1 MQRILQSNHIAER
14 EIRHEIKWPIPMTLP
29 IEEHNFA
36 FTKGLF
42 RDALCLRYD
51 WTPPHYCVCGSTF
64 STEHALSCPCGGLPS
79 IRHNNI
85 REFTAKLLT
94 EVCPNVEIEPALQ
107 PLTGERLTSRNA
119 ISGDEARLDVRAQ
132 GFWGDRGQC
141 AFFDVR
147 VFNPLTPSNSR
158 SSINTTYRHESLKR
172 RSYKQRV
179 REVEHGPFTPLV
191 FSATRGMAPAATI
204 AFKRLASL
212 LADKRQ
218 QTYNKTISWLRC
230 SLSFSL
236 VRSAVSCLRGARS
249 SFHHPFKSDA
259 NIPLLS
265 VRVVSLAYELHL
277 LSQSLNTELLFITPT
292 VVYVYIF
299 YSALYCI
306 VLCTVLY
313 CIVVN
318 AGKQSIIDASSLA

>member
-1 MQRILQSNHIAER
+1 MERRRLLAGEASRLHEVLPPKLQRAMDLGR
-14 EIRHEIKWPIPMTLP
+14 EKGASSWLVTLP

-36 FTKGLF
+36 LPKGSF
-42 RDALCLRYD
+42 RDALCLRYG
-51 WTPPHYCVCGSTF
+51 WTPPHLPAHCVCGSTF

-85 REFTAKLLT
+85 RDFTAKLLT

-107 PLTGERLTSRNA
+107 PLTGERLTSRTA
-119 ISGDEARLDVRAQ
+119 ISGDEACLDVRAQ

-147 VFNPLTPSNSR
+147 VFNPLAPSNSR
-158 SSINTTYRHESLKR
+158 SSLNATYRHHESLKR
-172 RSYKQRV
+172 RSYEQRV
-179 REVEHGPFTPLV
+179 REVEHGSFTPLV
-191 FSATRGMAPAATI
+191 FSATGGMAPAATI
-204 AFKRLASL
+204 AYKRLASL

-249 SFHHPFKSDA
+249 SFHHPFRSDA
-259 NIPLLS
+259 NVPLDVAIS
-265 VRVVSLAYELHL
+265 EGRVPKVSPVL
-277 LSQSLNTELLFITPT
+277 LIEH
-292 VVYVYIF
+292 
-299 YSALYCI
+299 
-306 VLCTVLY
+306 
-313 CIVVN
+313 
-318 AGKQSIIDASSLA
+318 